1 MLRDNSHAGSQV
13 RRLWALFV
21 SWGIQLHGD
30 PTNNELDRSKIF
42 ACYFDVDSS
51 PCDTVRIDRPTMD
64 GHVGLEPQESIKF
77 ALANRNA

>member
-1 MLRDNSHAGSQV
+1 MV
-13 RRLWALFV
+13 
-21 SWGIQLHGD
+21 IQRI
-30 PTNNELDRSKIF
+30 NKLDRSKIF

-77 ALANRNA
+77 ALASRNTSVYLMSAQENWMTHAYKIMK